1 MKASDERLCARHLTP
16 QLHFQLHF
24 HTAPR
29 YCFLQEITKKRL
41 HQFVDLLYYNKPSLL
56 HVSAT
61 YFGHN
66 RWPKHVAVYDDYNIM
81 NLHICTC
88 TCLLLLIRNRHWM
101 FMNQLKV
108 KFHSCTVHF
117 DLPTLLLLQPMHNK
131 FALKH

>member
-1 MKASDERLCARHLTP
+1 MKASDEGHRATHFTL
-16 QLHFQLHF
+16 QLHLQLRF

-29 YCFLQEITKKRL
+29 YCFLQEITNKRV
-41 HQFVDLLYYNKPSLL
+41 HQCVDLLYYNQPSLL

-66 RWPKHVAVYDDYNIM
+66 RWPKHVAVYDNYNII

-88 TCLLLLIRNRHWM
+88 PCLLLLIRNRHCM
-101 FMNQLKV
+101 VMNQLKV

-117 DLPTLLLLQPMHNK
+117 DLSILLLFKPMHNK